1 MFEKVKIALA
11 LGAGGARGLA
21 HIGVLKALEKSGIRL
36 SCLAGSSI
44 GALVGAA
51 YAVSGNTAELEDR
64 LHEFLAT
71 DRFKQSGLSLVLDA
85 FQDKPESWTQRVDTW
100 LKKTYLQARMVAR
113 PALLDS
119 DIYREMIEFFVPK
132 INIEDLAIP
141 FQALGTDLRSGRAVV
156 FKSGPLRAAVY
167 GSAAIP
173 GLVRPLALNDWLVVD
188 GGVLNMVPV
197 LPARRMG
204 ADVVVAVD
212 VEKSVDQTDEFV
224 TAFDH
229 LFRVEDVQSYFLKEW
244 QLTYADLVLRPE
256 VGHIHWSDF
265 SRAREMISLGQDE
278 SALQMDRIRA
288 LAERR
293 RWPRLPW
300 NRQIPLPDCE
310 CLET

>member
-1 MFEKVKIALA
+1 MFEKVKIGLA

-21 HIGVLKALEKSGIRL
+21 HLGVLKALEKAGVGIA
-36 SCLAGSSI
+36 CLAGSSI
-44 GALVGAA
+44 GALVGAS
-51 YAVSGNTAELEDR
+51 YAVSGNTAELEAR
-64 LHEFLAT
+64 LNEFLTT
-71 DRFKQSGLSLVLDA
+71 DRFRESGLSLVLDA
-85 FQDKPESWTQRVDTW
+85 FQERPDSWTQRVDTW

-119 DIYREMIEFFVPK
+119 NLYREMIEFFLPK
-132 INIEDLAIP
+132 INIEDLAVP

-173 GLVRPLALNDWLVVD
+173 GLVLPLALNDWLVVD

-212 VEKSVDQTDEFV
+212 VEKKVDRTENFGS
-224 TAFDH
+224 AFDH

-244 QLTYADLVLRPE
+244 QLSYADLVLRPG

-265 SRAREMISLGQDE
+265 GRAQEMIRLGLDE
-278 SALQMDRIRA
+278 STLHLETIMA
-288 LAERR
+288 LARRR

-300 NRQIPLPDCE
+300 TGCRTLPAGDW
-310 CLET
+310 LET